1 MKGKK
6 GRIKTQQA
14 RKFRKNPTETEKIMW
29 DLLRDRQLANKKF
42 RRQHLVSG
50 FIIDFYCPE
59 NKLAIEIDGSVHLN
73 KKEYDQE
80 REKILKNIGINFLRF
95 SNQDVLKEPKKVL
108 LRIKEQ
114 LNPSPFP
121 MEKGVKE
128 KQ

>member
-50 FIIDFYCPE
+50 FIIDFCCPE